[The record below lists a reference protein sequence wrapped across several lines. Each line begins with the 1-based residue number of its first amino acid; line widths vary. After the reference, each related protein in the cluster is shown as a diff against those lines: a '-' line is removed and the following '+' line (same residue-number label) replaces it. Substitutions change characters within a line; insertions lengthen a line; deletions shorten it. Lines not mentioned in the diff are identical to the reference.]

1 MTSLARLLR
10 KHRAVALLVAILAT
24 ETLVFAIV
32 LFEMANRGTQSFP
45 TFALDVIGLIR
56 LRF

>member
-10 KHRAVALLVAILAT
+10 IHWAVALLVTILVT

-32 LFEMANRGTQSFP
+32 LLEMANKGTQSFP
-45 TFALDVIGLIR
+45 TFALDVVGLVR
-56 LRF
+56 LGF

>member
-1 MTSLARLLR
+1 MTSLVRLLR
-10 KHRAVALLVAILAT
+10 KHRAVALLVAILVT

-45 TFALDVIGLIR
+45 TFALDVVGMIR
-56 LRF
+56 LGF